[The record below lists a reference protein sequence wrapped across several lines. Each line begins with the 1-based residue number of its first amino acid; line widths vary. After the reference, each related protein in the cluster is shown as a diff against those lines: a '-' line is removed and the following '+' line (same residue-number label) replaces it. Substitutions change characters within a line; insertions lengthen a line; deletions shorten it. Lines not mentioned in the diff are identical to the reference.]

1 MAVHSS
7 KFKVSIVHAQTA
19 GWIII
24 HRHTVDT
31 ITNFF
36 VTQYIIW
43 AEKALT
49 NTLHLHYEGFFYT
62 FSELIIFVEND
73 NSNLL

>member
-7 KFKVSIVHAQTA
+7 KFKVSIVRAQIA

-24 HRHTVDT
+24 YRHIVDT
-31 ITNFF
+31 ITYFF

-49 NTLHLHYEGFFYT
+49 NTLHLHYEGFFCT
-62 FSELIIFVEND
+62 FSELIIVVENY

>member
-1 MAVHSS
+1 MSVHSS
-7 KFKVSIVHAQTA
+7 KFKVGIVHARTS

-31 ITNFF
+31 ITYFF

-49 NTLHLHYEGFFYT
+49 NTFHLHYEGFLCT

-73 NSNLL
+73 SSNLL